1 MALYKL
7 QGKSERSR
15 GIHYE
20 FDTDDEPLGEG
31 GMGAVYKG
39 VCINEITGASRVVA
53 VKFIYD
59 SLSDNVQ
66 VIERARREAAIQIK
80 HENLVEMLGF
90 IETEGKTMLGEP
102 VRHYHIVSELLEGVS
117 LDDLLNG
124 KFTDKNGNVV
134 PAAERLYEDYK
145 RDPQH
150 FAVFIIKNILSGL
163 MALHD
168 KGYIHRDIDPTNV
181 MVTKDGLVKLID
193 FGIAKQMR
201 TLTSHDKHL
210 TKAGVFMGKPEYA
223 APELVLGEVGEQN
236 QTTDIYAVG
245 ILLYQCIVGHTPF
258 EGDKAD
264 VLRNQLH
271 KKLPLRPIHGKEIRK
286 IIERATEKS
295 RAKRYQ
301 SAAEFRVA
309 LDNLQVG
316 GDGKVLGWKKWY
328 GYVAAVAVLGVGV
341 LFGTSLADSGPSGDK
356 EKLTV
361 VAKEES
367 HDAVNSDEE
376 QQREETYETAVG
388 LLHSANNAGGLSML
402 EKLSANGDAEA
413 TFLLSRLYFNSL
425 KNDDYC
431 PDSIKVMRHD
441 LNIKVDFDKS
451 HSLLLKTVEQN
462 HRHYQALY
470 ELGCDYLGGES
481 RTVAVKRNIMT
492 ADMYLSEA
500 LKYAKAVDDQHYI
513 SLIETQMEK
522 YK

>member
-1 MALYKL
+1 MALFKL
-7 QGKSERSR
+7 QGKIEKIK

-20 FDTDDEPLGEG
+20 FDSNEDPLGEG

-39 VCINEITGASRVVA
+39 RCIDEKTGASRVVA

-59 SLSDNVQ
+59 RLSDNVQ

-90 IETEGKTMLGEP
+90 IETEDKTVLGET
-102 VRHYHIVSELLEGVS
+102 VRRYHIVSELLEGVS

-124 KFTDKNGNVV
+124 KVTDRYGNIL
-134 PAAERLYEDYK
+134 PAAEKLYEDYK
-145 RDPQH
+145 RDPLH

-223 APELVLGEVGEQN
+223 APELVLGEICEQN
-236 QTTDIYAVG
+236 QTTDIYSVG
-245 ILLYQCIVGHTPF
+245 VLFYQCIVGHPPF

-264 VLRNQLH
+264 ILRCQLH
-271 KKLPLRPIHGKEIRK
+271 KKLPLRPIKDKEIKR
-286 IIERATEKS
+286 IIERATEKT
-295 RAKRYQ
+295 RAKRFQ

-309 LDNLQVG
+309 LDSLPVG
-316 GDGKVLGWKKWY
+316 GSSLGFEWKKWY
-328 GYVAAVAVLGVGV
+328 GYVAVLVAVLAVSVFVVPFVDGGE
-341 LFGTSLADSGPSGDK
+341 ADSNGKQVANAIVEGNERADGSKEVKGSFGAAIAMLHASNMTSGI
-356 EKLTV
+356 E
-361 VAKEES
+361 
-367 HDAVNSDEE
+367 
-376 QQREETYETAVG
+376 
-388 LLHSANNAGGLSML
+388 ML
-402 EKLSANGDAEA
+402 EQLSDKGDADA

-425 KNDDYC
+425 KDDDYC
-431 PDSIKVMRHD
+431 PDSILAFKRNS
-441 LNIKVDFDKS
+441 NIEVDFNRS
-451 HSLLLKTVEQN
+451 HQLLKKAIAQN
-462 HRHYQALY
+462 PKCYQALY
-470 ELGCDYLGGES
+470 ELGCDYLGGKS
-481 RTVAVKRNIMT
+481 RTQAVSRDIKM
-492 ADMYLSEA
+492 ADKYLTEA
-500 LKYAKAVDDQHYI
+500 YLCAKAVEDKQYI
-513 SLIETQMEK
+513 SLIEAQMKK